1 MKIFPVILAGG
12 SGTRLWPVSRPDF
25 PKQFI
30 SLTKGEDSLFQL
42 TYRRIYESSIKH
54 KLQQPLI
61 ITNEEYRFTVS
72 KLLSDLGVKDA
83 PIILEPIAKNTAPA
97 VALAAHYIRQEL
109 DTDAD
114 SDSVMLVLPSDAYIS
129 AQDHDK
135 FIQLLDTA
143 LQHCSG
149 QGGDGN
155 ESGKGDGDGNGNR
168 VAATGTGNKIGTF
181 GIKPTFPHTGYGYI
195 NVGETE
201 ENGKTRQGGDSN
213 PAILHVRKF
222 VEKPA
227 HDKAQ
232 EYIATG
238 NYYWNSGMFAL
249 NTKAYLQSLQ
259 KLAPQINQ
267 SCESAIQAHQ
277 SDNNFVRPDMERFS
291 ECPAD
296 SIDYA
301 VMEKEADIFLVPM
314 DIQWSDVGSW
324 QSLADLYD
332 KDANNNSTKGDA
344 VLYESKNSFAF
355 SSSKRLLTA
364 LGVEDLVIVDT
375 PDALLVA
382 NKNKTEEVKVLV
394 QSLKEKKYPQ
404 VEEQYRT
411 YRPWGWYE
419 SLIMRQGFQVKRLGV
434 SPGSALSLQS
444 HKHRSEHWVVVR
456 GVALVTKGEE
466 KITLHK
472 NESIYLPLGCK
483 HRLENEGAEF
493 LEIIEVQSGDYLGE
507 DDIIRYEDIYKRT

>member
-83 PIILEPIAKNTAPA
+83 PIILEPIAKSTAPA
-97 VALAAHYIRQEL
+97 VALAAHYIMQEL
-109 DTDAD
+109 DAGAD
-114 SDSVMLVLPSDAYIS
+114 SNSVMLVLPSDAYIS

-135 FIQLLDTA
+135 FIQLLDQA

-149 QGGDGN
+149 QDGN
-155 ESGKGDGDGNGNR
+155 GSGDGNGNGNR
-168 VAATGTGNKIGTF
+168 AAATGAGNKIGTF

-195 NVGETE
+195 NVEEAGESGARIGT
-201 ENGKTRQGGDSN
+201 GQGEDKK

-232 EYIATG
+232 EYITTG

-277 SDNNFVRPDMERFS
+277 SDNNFIRPDMDRFS

-301 VMEKEADIFLVPM
+301 VMEKEADISLCRWIFSGVM
-314 DIQWSDVGSW
+314 WVHGS
-324 QSLADLYD
+324 
-332 KDANNNSTKGDA
+332 
-344 VLYESKNSFAF
+344 
-355 SSSKRLLTA
+355 R
-364 LGVEDLVIVDT
+364 
-375 PDALLVA
+375 
-382 NKNKTEEVKVLV
+382 
-394 QSLKEKKYPQ
+394 
-404 VEEQYRT
+404 
-411 YRPWGWYE
+411 
-419 SLIMRQGFQVKRLGV
+419 
-434 SPGSALSLQS
+434 
-444 HKHRSEHWVVVR
+444 
-456 GVALVTKGEE
+456 
-466 KITLHK
+466 
-472 NESIYLPLGCK
+472 
-483 HRLENEGAEF
+483 
-493 LEIIEVQSGDYLGE
+493 
-507 DDIIRYEDIYKRT
+507 